1 MIDSFGDKETEKIWH
16 QVVSTKL
23 PMNIQRTALRRLQ
36 YIHGVEST
44 QDLAASPGNRLEKL
58 VGERKGQLS
67 IRINDQWRVCFCFK
81 DGHATNVSIV
91 DYH

>member
-1 MIDSFGDKETEKIWH
+1 MYHCVPIYQLTPI
-16 QVVSTKL
+16 T
-23 PMNIQRTALRRLQ
+23 
-36 YIHGVEST
+36 
-44 QDLAASPGNRLEKL
+44 AASPGNRLEKL

-91 DYH
+91 DCH